1 MNQATSSSHLLV
13 NALREVSSTLL
24 GNIIYEIFSLEG
36 AAVNS
41 LAMGHDKQF
50 LAIRTDYITLNL
62 FEGSLDCVHIEED
75 AHLLARLERITDNL
89 LAIIADRS
97 VQIGAINRVN
107 TGT

>member
-1 MNQATSSSHLLV
+1 
-13 NALREVSSTLL
+13 
-24 GNIIYEIFSLEG
+24 
-36 AAVNS
+36 
-41 LAMGHDKQF
+41 MGHDKQF

-107 TGT
+107 TGNIRGSKMAFRSSLSAACIAETIMTVAIKTGNLFMC

>member
-1 MNQATSSSHLLV
+1 
-13 NALREVSSTLL
+13 
-24 GNIIYEIFSLEG
+24 
-36 AAVNS
+36 
-41 LAMGHDKQF
+41 MGHDKQF

-62 FEGSLDCVHIEED
+62 FEGSLGCVHIEED

-107 TGT
+107 TGNIRGSKLAGGNGLQVEFICSLHC